1 MNPKQA
7 NVQTLTR
14 LDALQ
19 AELKAASEAQ
29 SITVDDIKNTIHQI
43 MEILVDVAEA
53 MPVIMAD
60 IKALADLIA
69 KMTSAAIPASNAGTT
84 TEPPAAAKVPASDA
98 GSKAAKK

>member
-43 MEILVDVAEA
+43 MEILIDVAEA

-69 KMTSAAIPASNAGTT
+69 KMTSAATP
-84 TEPPAAAKVPASDA
+84 EPPAATSKVPASQA
-98 GSKAAKK
+98 GKAAKK

>member
-7 NVQTLTR
+7 NVQTLAR
-14 LDALQ
+14 LDTLE
-19 AELKAASEAQ
+19 AELKAASQAQ

-43 MEILVDVAEA
+43 MTILIDVAEA

-69 KMTSAAIPASNAGTT
+69 KMTSAAT
-84 TEPPAAAKVPASDA
+84 TEPPAAAKVPASHA

>member
-7 NVQTLTR
+7 NVQTLNR

-43 MEILVDVAEA
+43 MEILIDVAEA

-84 TEPPAAAKVPASDA
+84 TEPPAAATIGKTNR
-98 GSKAAKK
+98 AAKK